1 MIDIL
6 CGTITHIVDDAI
18 TVMTGG
24 IGLRLQVPHV
34 QTCTPNTAVT
44 LYVYMHWNQE
54 QGPSLFG
61 FSNELDR
68 QVFLLIISCSGIGP
82 KIALSILSSLGS
94 SGCVHAI
101 CQGDDKALSKVPGIG
116 TKKAEQIIVS
126 LKHKM
131 QKLVKSGVELEDI
144 SSLQQMHELNDVLT
158 SLNYSKREIDA
169 TLHWL
174 AEQPVSEPVPFD
186 KLMRQALSFLS
197 KKA

>member
-6 CGTITHIVDDAI
+6 CGNITHITEDAI

-24 IGLRLQVPHV
+24 IGFRLHVPQVHIF
-34 QTCTPNTAVT
+34 TISSAVT
-44 LYVYMHWNQE
+44 LYAYLHWNQE
-54 QGPSLFG
+54 NGPSLFG
-61 FSNELDR
+61 FSTELDR

-82 KIALSILSSLGS
+82 KIALSILGSLGS
-94 SGCVHAI
+94 SGCIHAV

-131 QKLVKSGVELEDI
+131 QKLLKSGIELEDVTA
-144 SSLQQMHELNDVLT
+144 LHHMHELNDVLT

-174 AEQPVSEPVPFD
+174 SEQPLSEPVPFD
-186 KLMRQALSFLS
+186 KLMRQALSFLA